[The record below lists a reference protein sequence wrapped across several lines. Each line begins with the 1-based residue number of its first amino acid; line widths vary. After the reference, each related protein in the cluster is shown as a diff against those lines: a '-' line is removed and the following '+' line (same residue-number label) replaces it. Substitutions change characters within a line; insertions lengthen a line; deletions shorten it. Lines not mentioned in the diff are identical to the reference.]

1 MIQVSEQE
9 KWPVKFC
16 SITIAKGRIDGAAE
30 MRNPA
35 PPATILHRSRAVRG
49 VVVEAV
55 IQQWADDDR

>member
-1 MIQVSEQE
+1 MIRVREQE
-9 KWPVKFC
+9 KWPVIFER
-16 SITIAKGRIDGAAE
+16 ITIAGGRREAAAE

-35 PPATILHRSRAVRG
+35 SPATILHRSRAVRG